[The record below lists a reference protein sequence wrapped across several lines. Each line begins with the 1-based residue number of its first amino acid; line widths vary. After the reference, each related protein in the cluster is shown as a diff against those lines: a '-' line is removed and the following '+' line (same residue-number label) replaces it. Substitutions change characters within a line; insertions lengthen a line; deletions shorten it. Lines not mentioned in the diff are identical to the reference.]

1 MNEKLGTIHE
11 LRIDEGLGQNYAMA
25 PVYEELPRHLTFHA
39 IKCICHDGGF
49 IFQCLFLQHTY
60 KELYF

>member
-25 PVYEELPRHLTFHA
+25 PVYEEHPRHLTLHV
-39 IKCICHDGGF
+39 IECICNDRWC
-49 IFQCLFLQHTY
+49 IFQWSFLPHTY